1 MYYSENKTVVI
12 IVSQWSRPSDDKTM
26 EDNVDYDSSDEYSNY
41 GENMLEPQVILGDG
55 LQDSSDDDDAGS
67 SSSMLEVQID
77 DRSGYKR
84 VVNIHSGCL
93 ETP

>member
-1 MYYSENKTVVI
+1 VI

-77 DRSGYKR
+77 DRSGY
-84 VVNIHSGCL
+84 
-93 ETP
+93 